1 MSASE
6 DDIAEAIRE
15 ELPGTEEIIVQY
27 LSGYL
32 LDLEDAAEDEDVL
45 QVTRTILESATP
57 SSSKSSRDAQI
68 EKLMRRL
75 EEMLEEPLT
84 RAEKNKAGK
93 VNGLVRLDK
102 VVDMSKTA
110 LSSTIAFGEGVDL
123 ESINKGKASRV
134 DMKKLEKQEA
144 KLRAKIEKRS
154 RRDLY
159 EGSKLLDQHKKQQS
173 YEEMFM
179 KINPL
184 EAAAASKNKSKD
196 IHLPSIDVSFGSNR
210 ILSGASLTL
219 AHGRRYGIIGRNGVG
234 KSTLLRHIAM
244 RDVPIPSHITILFV
258 EQEIIGDDTT
268 ALDSVLK
275 ADVWRDTLLKEEASL
290 NAKLQELE
298 AENDEKRFDDA
309 REEAQT
315 RLAEV
320 HARLADMEA
329 ESGPARAAALLAG
342 LGFSESDQWRPTK
355 SFSGG
360 WRMRL
365 ALARALFVKPA
376 LLLLDEPSNHIDLNA
391 LAWLEDYLQ
400 TWSGT
405 LLVVSHD
412 RAFLDAVATD
422 IVHMHSARLDYY
434 KGNFT
439 QFYSTKTE
447 RDRNLRKEYDTQ
459 MDYRKHLQA
468 FIDRWRYNANR
479 AAQAQSK
486 IKILEKLPELTPPEA
501 DETETFKFPETE
513 KISPP
518 LLQLNEVTFGY
529 TPDKVLLKGIN
540 IDVGL
545 DSRMAIVG
553 PNGAG
558 KSTLIKL
565 LMGELKPMAG
575 HVTQNGRLRIGY
587 FAQHHV
593 DNLIPTM
600 NPVQFLAYKSPGK
613 TEQEYRSH
621 LGNFQISGMTG
632 LQPIGTL
639 SGGQKS
645 RVAFAVL
652 SLQRPHILLL
662 DEPTNHLDIEGLDAL
677 MTALSSWNG
686 GVIVISHDERF
697 ITTVAAELWVCA
709 DGMVSKFKG
718 DVQAYK
724 SLIVSNV
731 KAKP

>member
-1 MSASE
+1 MGVSSE
-6 DDIAEAIRE
+6 DIAEDIRDA
-15 ELPGTEEIIVQY
+15 LPGTEEIVIQY

-32 LDLEDAAEDEDVL
+32 LDLDDAADDEDVL
-45 QVTRTILESATP
+45 QVTRDILDSAIG
-57 SSSKSSRDAQI
+57 SSSSQAKKGD
-68 EKLMRRL
+68 LDRL
-75 EEMLEEPLT
+75 VQRLAELLEEPLT
-84 RAEKNKAGK
+84 RREEKNRAGSGP
-93 VNGLVRLDK
+93 GLVRLDK
-102 VVDMSKTA
+102 VMDLSKTNVM
-110 LSSTIAFGEGVDL
+110 SNTIAFTEGVDL

-134 DMKKLEKQEA
+134 DVKKLEKQEA

-154 RRDLY
+154 KRTDLY
-159 EGSKLLDQHKKQQS
+159 EGSKLLDQHKKQQT

-184 EAAAASKNKSKD
+184 DATAASKNKSKD
-196 IHLPSIDVSFGSNR
+196 IHLSSIDVNFGSNR

-219 AHGRRYGIIGRNGVG
+219 AYGRRYGIIGRNGVG
-234 KSTLLRHIAM
+234 KSTLLRHIAL
-244 RDVPIPSHITILFV
+244 RDVPIPAHITILFIV
-258 EQEIIGDDTT
+258 GDDTL
-268 ALDSVLK
+268 ALESVLK
-275 ADVWRDTLLKEEASL
+275 ADVWRDTLLREEASL
-290 NAKLQELE
+290 NVKLSELDKE
-298 AENDEKRFDDA
+298 GDDKRFEDA
-309 REEAQT
+309 RDEAQT

-320 HARLADMEA
+320 HARLAEMEA
-329 ESGPARAAALLAG
+329 ETGPARAAALLAG
-342 LGFSESDQWRPTK
+342 LGFSEEDQKRPTR

-400 TWSGT
+400 TWPGT
-405 LLVVSHD
+405 LVVVSHD

-422 IVHMHSARLDYY
+422 IIHMHSGRLDYY

-439 QFYSTKTE
+439 QFYSTKSE
-447 RDRNLRKEYDTQ
+447 RDRNLRKEYEAQ

-486 IKILEKLPELTPPEA
+486 IKILEKLPELQPPEVE
-501 DETETFKFPETE
+501 ETETFKFPETE

-518 LLQLNEVTFGY
+518 VLQLNEVSFGY
-529 TPDKVLLKGIN
+529 TTDKILLKAVN

-545 DSRMAIVG
+545 DSRIAVVG

-565 LMGELKPMAG
+565 LTGELKPMHG
-575 HVTQNGRLRIGY
+575 HVSQNGRLRIGY

-593 DNLIPTM
+593 DNLVPTM
-600 NPVQFLAYKSPGK
+600 SPVQFLASKFPGK
-613 TEQEYRSH
+613 TEQEYRGH

-632 LQPIGTL
+632 LQMIGTL

-645 RVAFAVL
+645 RVAFAML
-652 SLQRPHILLL
+652 SLQRPHVLLL

-686 GVIVISHDERF
+686 GVILISHDERF
-697 ITTVAAELWVCA
+697 ITKVAKELWVCS
-709 DGMVSKFKG
+709 DGTVSKFKG

-724 SLIVSNV
+724 SLIVSNI

>member
-1 MSASE
+1 MSSE
-6 DDIAEAIRE
+6 HIAEEIRNYF
-15 ELPGTEEIIVQY
+15 PGTEEVIVQY

-32 LDLEDAAEDEDVL
+32 VDDAGEEEDVL
-45 QVTRTILESATP
+45 QVAREMLESLAGGRSATL
-57 SSSKSSRDAQI
+57 
-68 EKLMRRL
+68 EKLMIRL
-75 EEMLEEPLT
+75 GDLLDDMLTARQKSKTGPKLQKL
-84 RAEKNKAGK
+84 EK
-93 VNGLVRLDK
+93 VM
-102 VVDMSKTA
+102 DMSKTQI
-110 LSSTIAFGEGVDL
+110 SSTIGLGEGVDL
-123 ESINKGKASRV
+123 ESINKGKASKV
-134 DMKKLEKQEA
+134 DVKKLEKQEA
-144 KLRAKIEKRS
+144 KLKAKIEKRA

-159 EGSKLLDQHKKQQS
+159 EGSKLLDAHRKQQT

-184 EAAAASKNKSKD
+184 EAVNSRNKSKD
-196 IHLPSIDVSFGSNR
+196 IHLPSIDVNFGSNR
-210 ILSGASLTL
+210 ILSGATLTL
-219 AHGRRYGIIGRNGVG
+219 AYGRRYGLIGRNGVG

-244 RDVPIPSHITILFV
+244 REVPIPPHITILFV
-258 EQEIIGDDTT
+258 EQEIVGDDTI

-275 ADVWRDTLLKEEASL
+275 ADVWRDHLLKEEALL
-290 NAKLQELE
+290 NAKLNELE
-298 AENDEKRFDDA
+298 SEGDDKRFEDA
-309 REEAQT
+309 REEASL

-320 HARLADMEA
+320 HGRLAEMDA

-342 LGFSESDQWRPTK
+342 LGFDEADQKRPTK

-365 ALARALFVKPA
+365 ALARALFVKPS

-400 TWSGT
+400 TWQGT

-422 IVHMHSARLDYY
+422 IVHQHSGRLDYY

-439 QFYSTKTE
+439 QFYSTKSE
-447 RDRNLRKEYDTQ
+447 RDRNLRKEYDAQ

-486 IKILEKLPELTPPEA
+486 IKILEKLPDLQPPEE
-501 DETETFKFPETE
+501 DETENFKFPETE

-518 LLQLNEVTFGY
+518 LLQMSEVTFGY
-529 TPDKVLLKGIN
+529 TPEKMILKN
-540 IDVGL
+540 VSFDVGL
-545 DSRMAIVG
+545 DSRIAIVG
-553 PNGAG
+553 ANGSG
-558 KSTLIKL
+558 KSTLVKIL
-565 LMGELKPMAG
+565 TGDLNPLGG
-575 HVTQNGRLRIGY
+575 QVNRNGRLRVGY

-593 DNLIPTM
+593 DSLVPTM
-600 NPVQFLAYKSPGK
+600 TPVQFLASKFPGK
-613 TEQEYRSH
+613 TEQEYRQH

-632 LQPIGTL
+632 LQLIGTL

-652 SLQRPHILLL
+652 SLQRPHVLLL

-677 MTALSSWNG
+677 MDALNMWNG
-686 GVIVISHDERF
+686 GVIIISHDERF
-697 ITTVAAELWVCA
+697 ITNVAKELWVCA
-709 DGMVSKFKG
+709 NETVSKFKG
-718 DVQAYK
+718 DVQSYK
-724 SLIVSNV
+724 NLIVSNI
-731 KAKP
+731 KMKP